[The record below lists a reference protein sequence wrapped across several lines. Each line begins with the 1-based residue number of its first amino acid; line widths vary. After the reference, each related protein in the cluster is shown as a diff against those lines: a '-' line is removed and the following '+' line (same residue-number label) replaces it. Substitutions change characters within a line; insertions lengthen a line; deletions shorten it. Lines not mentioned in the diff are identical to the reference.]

1 MLIFAGFLVGLIVG
15 ATGVG
20 GGALMMP
27 ILLLIFGIAPVA
39 AIGTDLWFAGITKLA
54 AGKIHHQK
62 GLIDWTVVKLLWI
75 GSLPSSA
82 AVLLLMRLG
91 FFQIDVAFLKH
102 AIGVAILITVFGLIF
117 HSTLQRIGRGLRLQ
131 NEAHF
136 KHWQPMLTIAAG
148 ALLGFLVTLT
158 SVGAGAI
165 GAVLLTYLY
174 PLRLTPARLIATD
187 IVHAIPLALFAGTG
201 HLLMG
206 NVDFPLLGWLLLGS
220 IPGVI
225 IGAKLSTVLPQMVLR
240 YLLAAVLTASAA
252 KLLLS

>member
-20 GGALMMP
+20 GGALMTP

-39 AIGTDLWFAGITKLA
+39 AIGTDLYFAGLTKLA

-62 GLIDWTVVKLLWI
+62 ALIDWAVVKLLWI

-91 FFQIDVAFLKH
+91 FFQIDVSFLKH
-102 AIGVAILITVFGLIF
+102 AIGVAILITVVGLIF
-117 HSTLQRIGRGLRLQ
+117 HSTFQRIGRGLRLQ
-131 NEAHF
+131 NEVHF
-136 KHWQPMLTIAAG
+136 KRWQPMLTIAAG

-206 NVDFPLLGWLLLGS
+206 NVDFMLLGWLLLGS

-225 IGAKLSTVLPQMVLR
+225 IGAKLSTVLPQIVLR
-240 YLLAAVLTASAA
+240 YLLATVLTASAV